1 MNVLND
7 PGEQCC
13 KENGVPVKCIGMC
26 SDHLNDDKKNHVM
39 KQANDQKLIQMGSC
53 KKHWNA
59 IRTCQ
64 KLTKGII
71 LIFLTFLSEMNFVF
85 LTSTISFRIAS
96 LFSRLHCRGS
106 ARKWGKTRDM

>member
-71 LIFLTFLSEMNFVF
+71 LIFLTFLSEMN
-85 LTSTISFRIAS
+85 S
-96 LFSRLHCRGS
+96 LFS
-106 ARKWGKTRDM
+106 